1 MINIININ
9 WYGRQTVRKEWIST
23 DCITNKLYYI
33 HGGVCHYIDNDEK
46 IELEKNCLYLIPAST
61 SFQPYSDENDPLDHS
76 FVDFNFIPPILSKGI
91 YKMDPNANQLMKA
104 ASDFFVQLVGNK
116 KNTTY
121 YHNDFN
127 KDVLEVL
134 NPTIK
139 IIVKQFVSIYN
150 LPLSEDK
157 LAICIIRDLIENVG
171 NNITINDLAK
181 KYYTSPDVIIR
192 TFKKSYNTTPYAYLK
207 ELRLKTAK
215 HLIQSGEKLSNVAKA
230 TNYSDT
236 SSLAHALKKDLKK
249 NTNN

>member
-9 WYGRQTVRKEWIST
+9 WYGRQTVYKEWIST

-33 HGGVCHYIDNDEK
+33 HNGICSYTDKGKK
-46 IELEKNCLYLIPAST
+46 IELEKGYLYLIPAST
-61 SFQPYSDENDPLDHS
+61 SFLPYSNEDSPLDHS

-91 YKMDPNANQLMKA
+91 YKLDPTINRITKTT
-104 ASDFFVQLVGNK
+104 SDLLINLVGNK

-121 YHNDFN
+121 YPTDFN
-127 KDVLEVL
+127 EDILELL

-139 IIVKQFVSIYN
+139 ILLKQFISVYD

-157 LAICIIRDLIENVG
+157 LAVCILKELIENVG
-171 NNITINDLAK
+171 NNITINDIAK

-192 TFKKSYNTTPYAYLK
+192 TFKRSYNMTPYAYLK

-215 HLIQSGEKLSNVAKA
+215 HLIQSGEKLSNVARA

-236 SSLAHALKKDLKK
+236 SSLAHALKKSS
-249 NTNN
+249 N